1 MARIERF
8 GTTTLILGDAL
19 ELLTSLDVGDFV
31 GVLTDPPYSSGG
43 NVRDKAMPTSAKY
56 LQGRGGGRYPEFAG
70 DTRDQR
76 SFLTWSTMWM
86 SLARKLV
93 VPGGILATFT
103 DWRQLPVTTDAVQCA
118 GWVWRG
124 IVPWDKT
131 ESARPQLGRYRN
143 QTEFVAWGTNG
154 SRPLLG
160 PVAPGV
166 FRMPVPRVKHHIAG
180 KPVELMR
187 GLLSVMQG
195 PVLDPFMGSAT
206 VGVACLEMGLH
217 YVGMEVDPT
226 IFEIACQRMAAV
238 KPLGNQKETQLQ
250 LREIRE

>member
-1 MARIERF
+1 MARIEQF
-8 GTTTLILGDAL
+8 GTITLIQGDAL
-19 ELLTSLDVGDFV
+19 EVLASLEASRFA

-43 NVRDKAMPTSAKY
+43 NVRDKAMATSAKY
-56 LQGRGGGRYPEFAG
+56 LQSGGGGRYPEFQG

-76 SFLTWSTMWM
+76 SYLAWSTTWM
-86 SLARKLV
+86 SRARELV
-93 VPGGILATFT
+93 TPGGILATFS

-131 ESARPQLGRYRN
+131 ESSRPQLGRYRN

-154 SRPLLG
+154 ARPLAG
-160 PVAPGV
+160 PIAPGV

-187 GLLSVMQG
+187 GLLGVMQG
-195 PVLDPFMGSAT
+195 PILDPFMGSGT
-206 VGVACLEMGLH
+206 VGIACQELGLE
-217 YVGMEVDPT
+217 YVGIEVDPT
-226 IFEIACQRMAAV
+226 YFDIACRRVESIIAV
-238 KPLGNQKETQLQ
+238 GAN
-250 LREIRE
+250 